1 MGRSGADDP
10 AATMQSEA
18 MGRSGADDPAAGELA
33 RFTAEL
39 AFGLDRFQQRACTAL
54 GSGHGVLVC
63 APTGAGKTVV
73 GEFAVHL
80 ALASGGKCFYTTPIK
95 ALSNQKHTDFVARY
109 GKEQIGLLTG
119 DLSVNAH
126 APVVVMTTEVLR
138 NMLYADSP
146 VLQGLSYVVMDE
158 VHFLA
163 DRMRGAVWEEVIL
176 HLPEDVRL
184 VSLSATVSNAEE
196 FGGWIQT
203 VRGDT
208 SVVVDD
214 HRPVP
219 LWQHMLVG
227 KRLFDLFDYD
237 AHGPGDRRQP
247 IVDPNLLRHIAH
259 RREAD
264 RLSDWRAPR
273 RQAGRRGPGR
283 PGRSSFYRPP
293 PRPDVIRMLDNDGLL
308 PAITFV
314 FSRVGC
320 DAAVAQCLR
329 SSLRLTTEEDRA
341 QIAEVIDH
349 RCGDLEDSDLTVLGY
364 YEWREGLLRGIAA
377 HHAGLL
383 PVFRH
388 TVEELFTAGLIKAVF
403 ATETLALGINMPAR
417 TVVLERLVKFNG
429 EQHLPLTPGEY
440 TQLTGRAGRRGI
452 DVEGHAVVIWNP
464 GEDTS
469 EPAEVAGLASTRTF
483 PLRSSFAPSYNMT
496 INLVNRVGPEQA
508 HRLLEQSF
516 AQYQADRS
524 VVSLVRGVAR
534 GQQMLDEV
542 AAGLGGNDA
551 PILEY
556 ARLRERISQH
566 ERAQARA
573 SRLQRRQAVND
584 ALAAL
589 RRGDIITITH
599 GRRGGLAVV
608 LEPARDS
615 TDPRP
620 LVLTETRWAGRI
632 SSADYSDGSAPVGSM
647 TLPKRVEH
655 RQPRVRR
662 DLASALR
669 SAAAGLSIP
678 GDGRGKRTESRDL
691 DPEVV
696 ALREQLRRHPV
707 HREPDREAQVRLAER
722 YLRIERDNAAL
733 QQKVAAATN
742 SLARTFDRIVGLL
755 TERGFIRV
763 TDGDPAVTDDG
774 RLLARIY
781 SESDLLVA
789 ECLRTDAWTGLR
801 EAELAA
807 VLSAVLYESRG
818 GEGPGPPRNA
828 EVPTPKLR
836 QALHRMR
843 RLSAELRADEQR
855 HRITM
860 SREPDDGF
868 VAAIYRWASNGDL
881 VTALAAADAEGTGS
895 PLSPGDFVR
904 WCRQV
909 LDLLDQVRNAALQ
922 PELRATAKRA
932 IDAIRRGVVA
942 VDAE

>member
-1 MGRSGADDP
+1 MSVQGGGVTDLA
-10 AATMQSEA
+10 
-18 MGRSGADDPAAGELA
+18 ELA

-39 AFGLDRFQQRACTAL
+39 PFSLDDFQQRACAAL
-54 GSGHGVLVC
+54 ERGHGVLVC

-80 ALASGGKCFYTTPIK
+80 ALAAGGKCFYTTPLK
-95 ALSNQKHTDFVARY
+95 ALSNQKHTDLTARY
-109 GKEQIGLLTG
+109 GRDRIGLLTG
-119 DLSVNAH
+119 DQSINGD

-146 VLQGLSYVVMDE
+146 ALQGLSYVVMDE

-163 DRMRGAVWEEVIL
+163 DRMRGPVWEEVIL
-176 HLPEDVRL
+176 HLPDEVRV

-208 SVVVDD
+208 TVVVDE

-219 LWQHMLVG
+219 LWQHVLVG
-227 KRLFDLFDYD
+227 KRLFDLFDLRSKE
-237 AHGPGDRRQP
+237 GSEGDKSR
-247 IVDPNLLRHIAH
+247 VDPELLRHIAN

-264 RLSDWRAPR
+264 RMSDWRGPR
-273 RQAGRRGPGR
+273 RQAGRGGGGRGGPGR
-283 PGRSSFYRPP
+283 PRFYRPP
-293 PRPDVIRMLDNDGLL
+293 ARPDVIATLDREGLL

-314 FSRVGC
+314 FSRAGC
-320 DAAVAQCLR
+320 DAAVGQCLR
-329 SSLRLTTEEDRA
+329 SPLRLTSEEERA

-349 RCGDLEDSDLTVLGY
+349 RCGDLADADLAVLGY
-364 YEWREGLLRGIAA
+364 YEWREGLLRGLAA
-377 HHAGLL
+377 HHAGML
-383 PVFRH
+383 PAFRH
-388 TVEELFTAGLIKAVF
+388 TVEELFTAGLVKAVF

-429 EQHLPLTPGEY
+429 EQHMPLTPGEY

-452 DVEGHAVVIWNP
+452 DVEGHAVVLWHP
-464 GEDTS
+464 DV
-469 EPAEVAGLASTRTF
+469 EPSEVAGLASTRTY
-483 PLRSSFAPSYNMT
+483 PLRSSFTPSYNMT
-496 INLVNRVGPEQA
+496 INLVHQMGPEQA
-508 HRLLEQSF
+508 HQLLEQSF

-524 VVSLVRGVAR
+524 VVGLVRGIER
-534 GQQMLDEV
+534 GKEILDEI
-542 AAGLGGNDA
+542 AAELGGHDA

-556 ARLRERISQH
+556 ARLRARISEM

-573 SRLQRRQAVND
+573 SRLQRRQAAGD

-608 LEPARDS
+608 LESARDGG
-615 TDPRP
+615 DPRP
-620 LVLTETRWAGRI
+620 LVLTEHSWAGRI
-632 SSADYSDGSAPVGSM
+632 SSADYSGASAPVGSM

-669 SAAAGLSIP
+669 SAAAGLP
-678 GDGRGKRTESRDL
+678 GPAGRRSDAEKDGAFH
-691 DPEVV
+691 DPEL
-696 ALREQLRRHPV
+696 ASLRAQLRRHPA
-707 HREPDREAQVRLAER
+707 HKDSQAADLEEQIRQSER
-722 YLRIERDNAAL
+722 YLRIERDNAQL

-755 TERGFIRV
+755 TERDFIRGSATDPRV
-763 TDGDPAVTDDG
+763 TDEG

-789 ECLRTDAWTGLR
+789 ECLRTGAWADMR
-801 EAELAA
+801 PAELAA
-807 VLSAVLYESRG
+807 VVSAVLYETRG
-818 GEGPGPPRNA
+818 GDGPSAPFA
-828 EVPTPKLR
+828 SEVPTPRLQQALR
-836 QALHRMR
+836 QTA
-843 RLSAELRADEQR
+843 RLSATLRADEQR
-855 HRITM
+855 HRIAP

-868 VAAIYRWASNGDL
+868 VSTIYRWASTGD
-881 VTALAAADAEGTGS
+881 LAAALDAADRAGTGS
-895 PLSPGDFVR
+895 PLSAGDFVR

-909 LDLLDQVRNAALQ
+909 LDLLDQVRNAA
-922 PELRATAKRA
+922 PDPDLRATAKRA
-932 IDAIRRGVVA
+932 INDVRRGVVA
-942 VDAE
+942 VDAG

>member
-1 MGRSGADDP
+1 MTELA
-10 AATMQSEA
+10 
-18 MGRSGADDPAAGELA
+18 ELA

-39 AFGLDRFQQRACTAL
+39 PFSLDDFQQRACAAL
-54 GSGHGVLVC
+54 ERGHGVLVC

-80 ALASGGKCFYTTPIK
+80 ALASGGKCFYTTPLK
-95 ALSNQKHTDFVARY
+95 ALSNQKHTDLTARY
-109 GKEQIGLLTG
+109 GRDRIGLLTG
-119 DLSVNAH
+119 DLSINGD

-146 VLQGLSYVVMDE
+146 ALQGLSYVVMDE

-163 DRMRGAVWEEVIL
+163 DRMRGPVWEEVIL
-176 HLPEDVRL
+176 HLPDEVRV

-208 SVVVDD
+208 TVVVDE

-219 LWQHMLVG
+219 LWQHILVG
-227 KRLFDLFDYD
+227 KRLFDPFDYESEAD
-237 AHGPGDRRQP
+237 LR
-247 IVDPNLLRHIAH
+247 VDPELLRHIAH

-264 RLSDWRAPR
+264 RMSDWQPR
-273 RQAGRRGPGR
+273 RHPRGARGNQGRGGR
-283 PGRSSFYRPP
+283 PRFYRPP
-293 PRPDVIRMLDNDGLL
+293 GRPEVIAKLDSEGLL

-320 DAAVAQCLR
+320 DAAVTQCLR
-329 SSLRLTTEEDRA
+329 SPLRLTTEAERA
-341 QIAEVIDH
+341 QIAEVIEH
-349 RCGDLEDSDLTVLGY
+349 RCGDLADADLAVLGY
-364 YEWREGLLRGIAA
+364 YEWREGLLRGLAA
-377 HHAGLL
+377 HHAGML
-383 PVFRH
+383 PAFRH
-388 TVEELFTAGLIKAVF
+388 TVEELFTAGLVKAVF

-429 EQHLPLTPGEY
+429 EQHVPLTPGEY

-464 GEDTS
+464 TDDTT
-469 EPAEVAGLASTRTF
+469 EPSEVAGLASTRTF

-496 INLVNRVGPEQA
+496 INLVHRMGPEQA
-508 HRLLEQSF
+508 HQLLEQSF

-524 VVSLVRGVAR
+524 VVGLVRGIER
-534 GQQMLDEV
+534 GKRMLDEI
-542 AAGLGGNDA
+542 AAELGGHHA

-556 ARLRERISQH
+556 ARLRARVSDM

-573 SRLQRRQAVND
+573 SRMQRRQAASD
-584 ALAAL
+584 GLAAL

-608 LEPARDS
+608 LESARDGD
-615 TDPRP
+615 DPRP
-620 LVLTETRWAGRI
+620 LVLTEHRWAGRI
-632 SSADYSDGSAPVGSM
+632 SSADYSGASAPVGSM

-669 SAAAGLSIP
+669 SAVAGLAAP
-678 GDGRGKRTESRDL
+678 AGRRAGADRDAAEQDGAL
-691 DPEVV
+691 HDPEL
-696 ALREQLRRHPV
+696 ASLRAQLRRHPAHKDSQAPEV
-707 HREPDREAQVRLAER
+707 EAQIRQTER
-722 YLRIERDNAAL
+722 YLRIERDNAQL
-733 QQKVAAATN
+733 ESKVAAATN

-755 TERGFIRV
+755 TERDFIRGSA
-763 TDGDPAVTDDG
+763 TDPQVTDDG

-789 ECLRTDAWTGLR
+789 ECLRTGAWAGLHP
-801 EAELAA
+801 AELAA
-807 VLSAVLYESRG
+807 VVSAVLYETRG
-818 GEGPGPPRNA
+818 GDGPSAPFAA
-828 EVPTPKLR
+828 EVPTPRLQQALR
-836 QALHRMR
+836 QTA
-843 RLSAELRADEQR
+843 RLSTRLRADEQG
-855 HRITM
+855 HRIAP

-868 VAAIYRWASNGDL
+868 VSTIYRWARTGDL
-881 VTALAAADAEGTGS
+881 AAALAASDARPAGGSGS
-895 PLSPGDFVR
+895 PLSAGDFVR

-909 LDLLDQVRNAALQ
+909 LDLLDQVRNAA
-922 PELRATAKRA
+922 PDADLRATAKRA
-932 IDAIRRGVVA
+932 INDIRRGVVA
-942 VDAE
+942 VDAG